1 MVVVGLLTIGCV
13 CSLLTF
19 VVGIVIAFEVSSI
32 WLLSALVLISVVG
45 SFVIEDVSSLLSIV
59 VVVGS
64 FVGVLVIWGLVSV
77 SGLLTVSLLTD
88 PVVMTTSEIVSFVS
102 FEVTLVFAAVVESLS
117 TEAVLCS

>member
-1 MVVVGLLTIGCV
+1 MVVVGLLTICCV

-32 WLLSALVLISVVG
+32 GLLSALVLISVVG

-64 FVGVLVIWGLVSV
+64 FVGVLVMWGLVSV

-117 TEAVLCS
+117 TEVVLCS

>member
-32 WLLSALVLISVVG
+32 GLLSALVLISVVG
-45 SFVIEDVSSLLSIV
+45 SFVIEAVSSLLSIV

-64 FVGVLVIWGLVSV
+64 FVGVLVMWGLVSV
-77 SGLLTVSLLTD
+77 SGLLT
-88 PVVMTTSEIVSFVS
+88 
-102 FEVTLVFAAVVESLS
+102 
-117 TEAVLCS
+117 

>member
-13 CSLLTF
+13 CSLLAF

-32 WLLSALVLISVVG
+32 GLLSALVLISVVG
-45 SFVIEDVSSLLSIV
+45 SFVIEAVSSLLSIV

-77 SGLLTVSLLTD
+77 SGLLT
-88 PVVMTTSEIVSFVS
+88 
-102 FEVTLVFAAVVESLS
+102 
-117 TEAVLCS
+117 

>member
-32 WLLSALVLISVVG
+32 GLLSALVLISVVG
-45 SFVIEDVSSLLSIV
+45 SFVVEAVSSLLSIV

-77 SGLLTVSLLTD
+77 SGLLT
-88 PVVMTTSEIVSFVS
+88 
-102 FEVTLVFAAVVESLS
+102 
-117 TEAVLCS
+117 

>member
-1 MVVVGLLTIGCV
+1 MVVVGLLTICCV

-32 WLLSALVLISVVG
+32 GLLSALVLISVVG
-45 SFVIEDVSSLLSIV
+45 SFVIEAVSSLLSIV

-77 SGLLTVSLLTD
+77 SGLLT
-88 PVVMTTSEIVSFVS
+88 
-102 FEVTLVFAAVVESLS
+102 
-117 TEAVLCS
+117 